1 MIHPALHARMQHF
14 LAVGETLSFRK
25 AAEQLG
31 IAQPALSRSVRQF
44 EQQLGFSLFERTT
57 RRVTLTPAGEAL
69 YRDAADTMQRL
80 TRAITHATRVAQ
92 GLSGTIMVG
101 YSTFAATGPMPD
113 IIIEFRKQY
122 PDAQVGLRL
131 LASSE
136 QATAFEEG
144 AIDLGFIMSIV
155 STPPQKNIPI
165 SRERL
170 IALVPARHP
179 WARRRTITLPM
190 LVTAPIVIGTAGR
203 WRGFRSLVNDLLG
216 TRGLSLNI
224 AEEADDLPVLLQLV
238 QSGFGCTILD
248 ASFIPTLPP
257 GIKAL
262 DIEGSSATL
271 DIALAWRDGN
281 LSALAARFVEIA
293 KEVCAAR
300 RRS

>member
-1 MIHPALHARMQHF
+1 MMNGTPALAAARARARSPLCHISP
-14 LAVGETLSFRK
+14 AAPVG
-25 AAEQLG
+25 
-31 IAQPALSRSVRQF
+31 
-44 EQQLGFSLFERTT
+44 
-57 RRVTLTPAGEAL
+57 
-69 YRDAADTMQRL
+69 
-80 TRAITHATRVAQ
+80 
-92 GLSGTIMVG
+92 
-101 YSTFAATGPMPD
+101 
-113 IIIEFRKQY
+113 
-122 PDAQVGLRL
+122 
-131 LASSE
+131 
-136 QATAFEEG
+136 ATASG
-144 AIDLGFIMSIV
+144 KGRGLPKTCAVVSIV

-190 LVTAPIVIGTAGR
+190 LVTAPIVIGTSSR
-203 WRGFRSLVNDLLG
+203 WRGFRSLVNDMIG

-262 DIEGSSATL
+262 GIEGTSATL
-271 DIALAWRDGN
+271 DIALAWRDGS
-281 LSALAARFVEIA
+281 LSPLAARFVEIA
-293 KEVCAAR
+293 KVVCSAR

>member
-44 EQQLGFSLFERTT
+44 EQQLGFALFERTT
-57 RRVTLTPAGEAL
+57 RRVALTPAGEAL

-122 PDAQVGLRL
+122 PDAQVGL

-144 AIDLGFIMSIV
+144 TIDLGFIMSIV

-190 LVTAPIVIGTAGR
+190 LVTAPIVIGTSSR
-203 WRGFRSLVNDLLG
+203 WRGFRSLVNDMIG

-262 DIEGSSATL
+262 TIDGTSATL

-281 LSALAARFVEIA
+281 LSPLAARFVEIA
-293 KEVCAAR
+293 KEVCAQR
-300 RRS
+300 GR

>member
-44 EQQLGFSLFERTT
+44 EQQLGFALFERTT

-80 TRAITHATRVAQ
+80 TRAVTHAQKVAQ

-113 IIIEFRKQY
+113 IIIEFRKLY
-122 PDAQVGLRL
+122 PDAHVALRL

-136 QATAFEEG
+136 QAAAFEEG
-144 AIDLGFIMSIV
+144 TLDLGFIMSVV
-155 STPPQKNIPI
+155 SAKPLTSIPV

-170 IALVPARHP
+170 IVLVPASHP
-179 WARRRTITLPM
+179 WANDKSITLET
-190 LVTAPIVIGTAGR
+190 LARAPIVIGSASR
-203 WRGFRSLVNDLLG
+203 WRGFRSLVNDMVAA
-216 TRGLSLNI
+216 RGLKLNI

-238 QSGFGCTILD
+238 RSDLGCTILD
-248 ASFIPTLPP
+248 ASFISTLPP
-257 GIKAL
+257 GIQPLEIVDAR
-262 DIEGSSATL
+262 ETL
-271 DIALAWRDGN
+271 DISLAWRDDN
-281 LSALAARFVEIA
+281 LSPLAARFIEVA
-293 KEVCAAR
+293 KAHT
-300 RRS
+300 SG

>member
-1 MIHPALHARMQHF
+1 MIHHALHAKMQYF
-14 LAVGETLSFRK
+14 LAVGETLSFRT
-25 AAEQLG
+25 AAEQIG
-31 IAQPALSRSVRQF
+31 IAQPALSRSIRQL
-44 EQQLGFSLFERTT
+44 EQQLGFALFERTT
-57 RRVTLTPAGEAL
+57 RRVTLTPAGETL
-69 YRDAADTMQRL
+69 HRDAAEAMQRL
-80 TRAITHATRVAQ
+80 TRAVTHARKVAQ
-92 GLSGTIMVG
+92 GFSGTIMVG

-144 AIDLGFIMSIV
+144 TIDLGFIMSVV

-165 SRERL
+165 SKERL

-179 WARRRTITLPM
+179 WARHRSIPLET
-190 LVTAPIVIGTAGR
+190 LVTAPIVIGTASR
-203 WRGFRSLVNDLLG
+203 WRGFRSLVNDLIG
-216 TRGLSLNI
+216 THGLSLNI

-248 ASFIPTLPP
+248 ASFVSTLPP
-257 GIKAL
+257 GIKAVE
-262 DIEGSSATL
+262 IEDTAATL

-281 LSALAARFVEIA
+281 LSPLAARFVAIA
-293 KEVCAAR
+293 KEVCALR
-300 RRS
+300 QR

>member
-44 EQQLGFSLFERTT
+44 EQQLGFALFERTT

-80 TRAITHATRVAQ
+80 TRAVTHAQKVAQ

-144 AIDLGFIMSIV
+144 TIDLGFIMSIV

-190 LVTAPIVIGTAGR
+190 LVTAPIVIGTSSR
-203 WRGFRSLVNDLLG
+203 WRGFRSLVNDMIG

-262 DIEGSSATL
+262 GIEGTSATL
-271 DIALAWRDGN
+271 DVALAWRDGS
-281 LSALAARFVEIA
+281 LSPLAARFVEIA
-293 KEVCAAR
+293 KDVCSAR

>member
-1 MIHPALHARMQHF
+1 MIHHALHARMQYF

-25 AAEQLG
+25 AAEQIG
-31 IAQPALSRSVRQF
+31 IAQPALSRSIRQL
-44 EQQLGFSLFERTT
+44 EQQLGFALFERTT
-57 RRVTLTPAGEAL
+57 RRVTLTPAGETL
-69 YRDAADTMQRL
+69 YRDATEAMQRL
-80 TRAITHATRVAQ
+80 TRALTHARKVAQ
-92 GLSGTIMVG
+92 GFSGTIMVG

-144 AIDLGFIMSIV
+144 TIDLGFIMSVV

-165 SRERL
+165 SKERL

-179 WARRRTITLPM
+179 WARHRSISLET
-190 LVTAPIVIGTAGR
+190 LVTAPIVIGTASR
-203 WRGFRSLVNDLLG
+203 WRGFRSLVNDLIG
-216 TRGLSLNI
+216 TYGLSLNI

-248 ASFIPTLPP
+248 ASFVSTLPP
-257 GIKAL
+257 GIKAVE
-262 DIEGSSATL
+262 IEDTAATL

-281 LSALAARFVEIA
+281 LSPLAARFVAIA
-293 KEVCAAR
+293 KEVCAQR
-300 RRS
+300 QR